1 MLEVALWLLLTPTCV
16 RVCREEPLAAIRLL
30 RAFAGVRGFRMAS
43 RMLAKNERAA
53 LGEAVK
59 SLATADDVK
68 SSRDATAA
76 LESLKKPFG
85 L

>member
-1 MLEVALWLLLTPTCV
+1 
-16 RVCREEPLAAIRLL
+16 
-30 RAFAGVRGFRMAS
+30 MAS

-59 SLATADDVK
+59 ALATADDVK